1 MGENPQK
8 KNMKKKKIQKPV
20 VKTKTNSKWIYV
32 ILGIVAIVMFPVM
45 KTTFLNYD
53 DDIYI
58 TENPLITNF
67 DIKGLFTSIY
77 EGQYSPFAMMIGA
90 IQYKIFGNSPKGFK
104 FISILIH
111 LINTFL
117 VYFFILKLT
126 KKEKWALISAVLF
139 GLHPMQIES
148 VAWAIASMKIG
159 MYVLLFLGAAITY
172 LKYIDTKDKKY
183 LIYTGVL
190 FLLSAMSKEQAIALV
205 PTLLLIDYYKGRN
218 LKAASV
224 WLEKIPFFIIG
235 AIFGYVTLSA
245 SSGDISKQ
253 IIFDYSAGERLLFT
267 FYTFGA
273 YAIKIL
279 IPYKLSFFYT
289 YPIQGETPIYF
300 YILALIPFIVL
311 YVLFKSIKSGNK
323 LLTFGILFFILNVFL
338 TLFSQIL
345 SVRDVLMADRYVY
358 LPLIGGFLIFA
369 YFVDKY
375 SEKLP
380 FLQYGV
386 YGLAGIF
393 AVMSFLRIG
402 DFKNSKTIFTD
413 VIEKEQLK
421 GKKNPFLALPYNNR
435 GIYLKRKGKFKEAEA
450 DYLAAIAAN
459 PKYAS
464 GFLNLA
470 NVYFAQQQNQKA
482 LANYNKSI
490 ELDKNNEKAYSSRA
504 AVYGRLGKI
513 NAAFEDV
520 SKALKINP
528 NYADAL
534 LNRATIYDIRKDYQN
549 AINDCQK
556 YLKLRPNNK
565 NAQQLLNSLS
575 KKLGK

>member
-1 MGENPQK
+1 
-8 KNMKKKKIQKPV
+8 MKKKKKKQ
-20 VKTKTNSKWIYV
+20 TKS
-32 ILGIVAIVMFPVM
+32 ILAILALVAIVMLPVL

-90 IQYKIFGNSPKGFK
+90 IQYKIFGNNPVGFK
-104 FISILIH
+104 AISILIH
-111 LINTFL
+111 VLNTFL
-117 VYFFILKLT
+117 IYLFVVKLT
-126 KKEKWALISAVLF
+126 HKEKWAIITALLF

-159 MYVLLFLGAAITY
+159 TYVLFFLGAAITY
-172 LKYIDTKDKKY
+172 LKYLDQNDKKY
-183 LIYTGVL
+183 LIYTGLL

-218 LKAASV
+218 LKSASI
-224 WLEKIPFFIIG
+224 WMEKVPFFIIG

-245 SSGDISKQ
+245 ASGDISKQ
-253 IIFDYSAGERLLFT
+253 IIFDFTAIERFLFT
-267 FYTFGA
+267 LYTFGV
-273 YAIKIL
+273 YVIKIL

-289 YPIQGETPIYF
+289 YPIQGAVPIYF
-300 YILALIPFIVL
+300 YILAIIPILVL
-311 YVLFKSIKSGNK
+311 GVLFKSIKSGNK
-323 LLTFGILFFILNVFL
+323 LLTFGILFFIINVFL

-345 SVRDVLMADRYVY
+345 AVRDVLMADRYVY
-358 LPLIGGFLIFA
+358 LPLMGGFLIFA
-369 YFVDKY
+369 FFIDKY
-375 SEKLP
+375 SEKIP
-380 FLQYGV
+380 SLQYLV

-393 AVMSFLRIG
+393 AIMSFMRIG
-402 DFKNSKTIFTD
+402 DFENSKTIFAD
-413 VIEKEQLK
+413 VIEKEQLQDK
-421 GKKNPFLALPYNNR
+421 ENPFLALPYNNR
-435 GIYLKRKGKFKEAEA
+435 GIYFKRKKKYKEAEA
-450 DYLAAIAAN
+450 DYKKAIAAN

-464 GFLNLA
+464 GYLNLA
-470 NVYFAQQQNQKA
+470 NVYFEQKQSQLA

-490 ELDKNNEKAYSSRA
+490 ELDKTNEKAYSSRA
-504 AVYGRLGKI
+504 AVFGQLGRL
-513 NAAFEDV
+513 NEAFDDV
-520 SKALKINP
+520 SKALKIDP

-556 YLKLRPNNK
+556 YVKLRPGNK
-565 NAQQLLNSLS
+565 NAQQLLNSLY
-575 KKLGK
+575 KKIGK